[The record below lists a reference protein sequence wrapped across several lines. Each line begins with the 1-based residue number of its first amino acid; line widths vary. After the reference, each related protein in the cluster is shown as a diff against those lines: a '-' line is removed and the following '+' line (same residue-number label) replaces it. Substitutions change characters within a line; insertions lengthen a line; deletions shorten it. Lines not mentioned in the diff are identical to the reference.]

1 MQTVEK
7 PRIFFFLRGHKHS
20 LELVSPPFM
29 VALLDHT
36 VRNQT
41 SICITIHLIK
51 LIRYVR
57 KSMKRG
63 ETLPS
68 TCQPPFTWH
77 PPCGDVWMTTKCCH
91 TINSATMQTNPKCEA
106 SRLHS
111 LSCIRVSVPSNTRP
125 GTRPLCQPATALH
138 HAYRPSRSPRDLS
151 QTGHTVLAR
160 LHGVDSR
167 VRRLRV
173 HSVD

>member
-41 SICITIHLIK
+41 SICITIHLIN

-57 KSMKRG
+57 NQLNEARRYRQRVNLRSRG
-63 ETLPS
+63 I
-68 TCQPPFTWH
+68 PPAVMF
-77 PPCGDVWMTTKCCH
+77 G
-91 TINSATMQTNPKCEA
+91 
-106 SRLHS
+106 
-111 LSCIRVSVPSNTRP
+111 
-125 GTRPLCQPATALH
+125 
-138 HAYRPSRSPRDLS
+138 
-151 QTGHTVLAR
+151 
-160 LHGVDSR
+160 
-167 VRRLRV
+167 
-173 HSVD
+173 